1 MALPRW
7 LQRVADALK
16 PKQSGGRHRAKPG
29 QRGFRPGDIPPSPP
43 RPPAPPPVLPP
54 VEIPDFGGGHDLVGM
69 ETRAI
74 AADSAA
80 IGIAWLNAD
89 GPSDPER
96 DVAELRRDIGGSKA
110 LQVVRQQNESAHDY
124 AVGNPN
130 TGHNRFVNQVETM
143 ESLLGASVA
152 WEWLTD
158 RKGRRTYRVA
168 TKFVQWFYYHAA
180 RHI

>member
-16 PKQSGGRHRAKPG
+16 PKKSGGRHRAKPG
-29 QRGFRPGDIPPSPP
+29 QRGFTPGDITPTPP
-43 RPPAPPPVLPP
+43 RPAAPPSVLPP
-54 VEIPDFGGGHDLVGM
+54 VELPHVSIVLEPEIRRL
-69 ETRAI
+69 
-74 AADSAA
+74 AADSTN

-96 DVAELRRDIGGSKA
+96 DAPDLVSDIGSSNA
-110 LQVVRQQNESAHDY
+110 LHVVRQQNESAHDY
-124 AVGNPN
+124 AVGNSL
-130 TGHNRFVNQVETM
+130 TGHNRFVDQVETM